1 MAAPGPCCRGG
12 EEEQVPFLRTGLAQ
26 VQGRLGEPAWSQTPQ
41 TGTAHGEPI
50 PKPCAGTAS
59 AELSHQ
65 LHGGE
70 EKHYV
75 RGV

>member
-1 MAAPGPCCRGG
+1 MAAPGPCCRG
-12 EEEQVPFLRTGLAQ
+12 EEEQVPFLGLGLAQ
-26 VQGRLGEPAWSQTPQ
+26 VQGRLGAPAWSQTPQ
-41 TGTAHGEPI
+41 TGTARGEPS
-50 PKPCAGTAS
+50 PKPCAGTAG